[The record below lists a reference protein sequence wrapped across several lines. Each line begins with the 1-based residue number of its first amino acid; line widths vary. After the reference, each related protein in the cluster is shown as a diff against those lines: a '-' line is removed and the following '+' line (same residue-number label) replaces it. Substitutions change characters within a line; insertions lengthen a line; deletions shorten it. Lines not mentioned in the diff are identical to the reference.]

1 MAEILYCRVSSIDQ
15 KTDRQRIN
23 EKDFKIVVEDKCSG
37 SIPFFERE
45 GGKEILKYIDNQI
58 ATSLSVWTIDRLGR
72 NLRDILNTIHFFNER
87 NIPII
92 FVSQGLRTI
101 DENGKENAIT
111 KLMISI
117 LGTVG
122 EMEKSQIRERQLE
135 GIKIAKLKGVYKG
148 RLEGT
153 IEDVHAFLD
162 KPKNKKALEYIKKG
176 YKLTEAAKLAN
187 VHINTMTKIKK
198 LAFQNNK

>member
-1 MAEILYCRVSSIDQ
+1 MNVLYCRVSTVDQ

-45 GGKEILKYIDNQI
+45 GGKEILKYIDNGI
-58 ATSLSVWTIDRLGR
+58 VTCLSVWTIDRLGR
-72 NLRDILNTIHFFNER
+72 NLRDILNTIHYFTVR
-87 NIPII
+87 NIPIV
-92 FVSQGLRTI
+92 FLNQGLKTI
-101 DENGKENAIT
+101 DDNGKENSIA

-122 EMEKSQIRERQLE
+122 EMEKAQIRERQLE
-135 GIKIAKLKGVYKG
+135 GVKIAKLKGVYKG
-148 RLEGT
+148 RQEGSS
-153 IEDVHAFLD
+153 EDVHAFLD

-176 YKLTEAAKLAN
+176 YKLSEAAKLAD

-198 LAFQNNK
+198 LAFVSKV

>member
-23 EKDFKIVVEDKCSG
+23 EKDFKIIIEDKCSG
-37 SIPFFERE
+37 SVPFFERE
-45 GGKEILKYIDNQI
+45 GGKQVLTYIDKGI
-58 ATSLSVWTIDRLGR
+58 LTCLSVWTIDRLGR
-72 NLRDILNTIHFFNER
+72 NLRDILNTIHFFNEK

-101 DENGKENAIT
+101 DENGKENTIT

-148 RLEGT
+148 RQEGT
-153 IEDVHAFLD
+153 FEDVHAFLD

-176 YKLTEAAKLAN
+176 YNLSEAAKLSN
-187 VHINTMTKIKK
+187 LHINTMTKIKK
-198 LAFQNNK
+198 LAFVNNK

>member
-1 MAEILYCRVSSIDQ
+1 M
-15 KTDRQRIN
+15 
-23 EKDFKIVVEDKCSG
+23 
-37 SIPFFERE
+37 
-45 GGKEILKYIDNQI
+45 
-58 ATSLSVWTIDRLGR
+58 
-72 NLRDILNTIHFFNER
+72 NTIQFFNEK

-92 FVSQGLRTI
+92 SVSQGLRTI

-135 GIKIAKLKGVYKG
+135 GIKIAKLKGNIYKG
-148 RLEGT
+148 RKEGT
-153 IEDVHAFLD
+153 IEDVHVFLD
-162 KPKNKKALEYIKKG
+162 KPKNKKAQEYIKKG
-176 YKLTEAAKLAN
+176 YMLSEAAKLAD

-198 LAFQNNK
+198 LAFVNKDKISI

>member
-15 KTDRQRIN
+15 KTDRQRVN
-23 EKDFKIVVEDKCSG
+23 EKDFKIIIEDKCSG
-37 SIPFFERE
+37 SVPFFERE
-45 GGKEILKYIDNQI
+45 GGKQVLTYIDKGI
-58 ATSLSVWTIDRLGR
+58 LTSLSVWTIDRLGR
-72 NLRDILNTIHFFNER
+72 NLRDILNTIHFFNEK

-101 DENGKENAIT
+101 DENGKENTIT

-148 RLEGT
+148 RQEGT
-153 IEDVHAFLD
+153 FEDVHAFLD

-176 YKLTEAAKLAN
+176 YNLSEAAKLSN
-187 VHINTMTKIKK
+187 LHINTMTKIKK
-198 LAFQNNK
+198 LAFVNNK

>member
-1 MAEILYCRVSSIDQ
+1 MNILYTRVSSIDQ
-15 KTDRQRIN
+15 KTDRQRVN
-23 EKDFKIVVEDKCSG
+23 EKDFKIIIEDKCSG

-45 GGKEILKYIDNQI
+45 GGKEILRYIEKGVMI
-58 ATSLSVWTIDRLGR
+58 SCLSIWTIDRLGR
-72 NLRDILNTIHFFNER
+72 NLRDILNTIHFFSER
-87 NIPII
+87 KIPIV
-92 FVSQGLRTI
+92 FLSQGLRTI
-101 DENGKENAIT
+101 DEDNKENSIT

-135 GIKIAKLKGVYKG
+135 GIRIAKFKGVYKG
-148 RLEGT
+148 RQEGT
-153 IEDVHAFLD
+153 VEDVHAFLN
-162 KPKNKKALEYIKKG
+162 KPKNKKALDFIKKG

>member
-1 MAEILYCRVSSIDQ
+1 MNILYTRVSSIDQ
-15 KTDRQRIN
+15 KTDRQRVN
-23 EKDFKIVVEDKCSG
+23 EKDFKIIIEDKCSG

-45 GGKEILKYIDNQI
+45 GGKEILRYIEKGVMV
-58 ATSLSVWTIDRLGR
+58 SCLSIWTIDRLGR
-72 NLRDILNTIHFFNER
+72 NLRDILNTIHFFSER
-87 NIPII
+87 KIPIV
-92 FVSQGLRTI
+92 FLSQGLRTI
-101 DENGKENAIT
+101 DEDNKENSIT

-135 GIKIAKLKGVYKG
+135 GIRIAKFKGVYKG
-148 RLEGT
+148 RQEGT
-153 IEDVHAFLD
+153 VEDVHAFLN
-162 KPKNKKALEYIKKG
+162 KPKNKKALDFIKKG

-198 LAFQNNK
+198 LAFQNSK

>member
-1 MAEILYCRVSSIDQ
+1 MNVLYCRVSTVDQ

-45 GGKEILKYIDNQI
+45 GGKEILKYIDNGI
-58 ATSLSVWTIDRLGR
+58 VTCLSVWTIDRLGR
-72 NLRDILNTIHFFNER
+72 NLRDILNTIHYFTVR
-87 NIPII
+87 NIPIV
-92 FVSQGLRTI
+92 FLNQGLKTI
-101 DENGKENAIT
+101 DDNGKENSIA

-122 EMEKSQIRERQLE
+122 EMEKAQIRERQLE
-135 GIKIAKLKGVYKG
+135 GVKIAKLKGVYKG
-148 RLEGT
+148 RQEGSS
-153 IEDVHAFLD
+153 EDVHAFLD

-176 YKLTEAAKLAN
+176 YKLSEAAKLSG

-198 LAFQNNK
+198 LAFVS